1 MSAPRPARDL
11 PAATGIVLAGGDSTR
26 FGRDKLSERVRGRA
40 LLHWPILALA
50 SVCTEVLVVVAPG
63 GDPPPLPSAA
73 DAGVPVRL
81 IRDPE
86 PLGGPLVGLLAGL
99 ERAAES
105 SVLAV
110 AGDMPGL
117 AEDVLAALLGALGSG
132 EAEAVALVLRGRR
145 EPLPVALRT
154 GAATAAAR
162 EVLAVGERR
171 LQALFGT
178 LRVRVLDEDEWR
190 PLDPLAATL
199 RDVDVPAD
207 LEGWLE
213 T

>member
-1 MSAPRPARDL
+1 
-11 PAATGIVLAGGDSTR
+11 
-26 FGRDKLSERVRGRA
+26 
-40 LLHWPILALA
+40 
-50 SVCTEVLVVVAPG
+50 
-63 GDPPPLPSAA
+63 
-73 DAGVPVRL
+73 VPVRVV
-81 IRDPE
+81 RDPE

-105 SVLAV
+105 SVLVA
-110 AGDMPGL
+110 AGDMPAL
-117 AEDVLAALLGALGSG
+117 AEDVLAALLGGLGSG

-162 EVLAVGERR
+162 RVLGDGERR
-171 LQALFGT
+171 LQSLFGT
-178 LRVRVLDEDEWR
+178 MRVRDLEEAEWR
-190 PLDPLAATL
+190 ALDPLAMTL

>member
-1 MSAPRPARDL
+1 MSARRPAHDL

-26 FGRDKLSERVRGRA
+26 FGRDKLVEPVRGRP

-50 SVCTEVLVVVAPG
+50 SVCTEVLVVVAPM
-63 GDPPPLPSAA
+63 GDPPPLPPAE
-73 DAGVPVRL
+73 DAGVPVRVV
-81 IRDPE
+81 RDPE

-105 SVLAV
+105 SVLAA
-110 AGDMPGL
+110 AGDMPDL

-132 EAEAVALVLRGRR
+132 DAEAVALVLRGRR

-162 EVLAVGERR
+162 RVLGDGERR
-171 LQALFGT
+171 LQALLGT
-178 LRVRVLDEDEWR
+178 LRARGLEESEWR
-190 PLDPLAATL
+190 ALDPLAATL

-207 LEGWLE
+207 LEA
-213 T
+213 